1 MKRARSRELEGKI
14 RHWSTPPNN
23 GERVN
28 ISRGSPINPS
38 SRRLGTYH
46 RVEIR
51 FSFMHESLATPDPVN
66 LDPLIAKLIATRT
79 EGLPYRFDVK
89 KWVPSIRRVSLPC
102 FFIFFRKGFAPRIVR
117 NILQR
122 VGLPSQGKYWLIVIL
137 FFFSIEWSFQ
147 IFVCPRFNSIF
158 IVINSLQILAH

>member
-89 KWVPSIRRVSLPC
+89 KRIPSIRRLV
-102 FFIFFRKGFAPRIVR
+102 F
-117 NILQR
+117 
-122 VGLPSQGKYWLIVIL
+122 L
-137 FFFSIEWSFQ
+137 FFFERDSLHESCAIFYSVLDCLAKGNIGRSLFCSSSRPNDHSKSLFVRDSIQF
-147 IFVCPRFNSIF
+147 
-158 IVINSLQILAH
+158 LL

>member
-46 RVEIR
+46 GVEIR

-102 FFIFFRKGFAPRIVR
+102 FFIFFRKDSLHESCAIFYSVLDCLAKG
-117 NILQR
+117 NI
-122 VGLPSQGKYWLIVIL
+122 G
-137 FFFSIEWSFQ
+137 
-147 IFVCPRFNSIF
+147 
-158 IVINSLQILAH
+158 